1 MKPSIKEIVV
11 VEGKT
16 DTIKLQSLFDVD
28 TIETNGSYLSR
39 ETIVLIQKA
48 ANNRGVIL
56 FLDPDG
62 PGEAIRRKLEN
73 NLITYKQA
81 FINKADITDKK
92 KIGVAEADSRT
103 IVNAFQNLV
112 TFHKPKDS
120 IGWDEYLQHDWN
132 KAKRKI
138 VADYFKI
145 SESTNKRLF
154 KRLNMM
160 GIDNKTLKQIISS
173 YKVH

>member
-120 IGWDEYLQHDWN
+120 IG
-132 KAKRKI
+132 
-138 VADYFKI
+138 
-145 SESTNKRLF
+145 
-154 KRLNMM
+154 
-160 GIDNKTLKQIISS
+160 
-173 YKVH
+173 